1 MTLEFADP
9 VLTGGAPPRR
19 PELYF
24 SAHYLS
30 VMRVCMRQLGD
41 HNDAEDATQETFR
54 RALQQGIG
62 AVEDPLPWLLTVARN
77 VCVDELRR
85 RRSGQTAL
93 KHEVAVRANTRT
105 RTEDPNCNPEPMV
118 VGRMFVG
125 ELLGRL
131 TPAERRAV

>member
-9 VLTGGAPPRR
+9 VLTGGTPTRR
-19 PELYF
+19 PDLYF

-30 VMRVCMRQLGD
+30 VMRAGMRQLGD

-62 AVEDPLPWLLTVARN
+62 EVEDPLPWLLTVARN

-85 RRSGQTAL
+85 RRTGQTTL
-93 KHEVAVRANTRT
+93 KHELAVRANTRA
-105 RTEDPNCNPEPMV
+105 RTDDPTGN
-118 VGRMFVG
+118 
-125 ELLGRL
+125 
-131 TPAERRAV
+131 